1 LHALWLLRT
10 SPPQLVAIDDN
21 ERPGG
26 FALPAGAGLTIL
38 PYPVVLNDECGQAL
52 LIHYHAVPQWVTAQ
66 QRHGAQHLGKQY
78 DGIEYAG
85 LPVKVPIL
93 HRMNQP
99 APSLLCHRTGGGSAE
114 NSFDLR

>member
-1 LHALWLLRT
+1 
-10 SPPQLVAIDDN
+10 
-21 ERPGG
+21 
-26 FALPAGAGLTIL
+26 
-38 PYPVVLNDECGQAL
+38 
-52 LIHYHAVPQWVTAQ
+52 
-66 QRHGAQHLGKQY
+66 LGKQY

-114 NSFDLR
+114 TALTCDDAGWQGVSSCSGVKGSARHG